1 MLTADLVFCAALAAV
16 IGINL
21 RCGPRIAA
29 DRVAMQWGLNGQPT
43 WSAPKPV
50 ALWWMIGFMIAVR
63 ALIWAAATYVPE
75 RVHGVEWGI
84 VLFSLIAAAS
94 HAFIVMKATEA

>member
-1 MLTADLVFCAALAAV
+1 MLMADLVFCAALAAV

-21 RCGPRIAA
+21 IYGPRIAA
-29 DRVAMQWGLNGQPT
+29 DRVAMQWKLDGQPT

-63 ALIWAAATYVPE
+63 ALIWTASTYVPDK
-75 RVHGVEWGI
+75 VHGAEWGV

-94 HAFIVMKATEA
+94 HAFIVSKATRA